1 MYLNWQLHAKK
12 HTNLLEWLPP
22 QNTSERFHSTGLR
35 LLISIKLED
44 TRSSVKYDFDWRV
57 FGYAR

>member
-22 QNTSERFHSTGLR
+22 QNTNNQNVYLV
-35 LLISIKLED
+35 L
-44 TRSSVKYDFDWRV
+44 
-57 FGYAR
+57 GYGYWLVLN